1 MKQDVNI
8 QFAIKNLKM
17 KKRVKKNLT
26 SSGEDLNP
34 GFLSILK
41 HFEDVQDNM
50 CFDALKNHKTC
61 TVKVVDKE
69 QFDKEQIGVKDKEQ
83 FQSEQKFPYH

>member
-17 KKRVKKNLT
+17 KRGKKFLT

-34 GFLSILK
+34 GFLRML
-41 HFEDVQDNM
+41 
-50 CFDALKNHKTC
+50 
-61 TVKVVDKE
+61 E
-69 QFDKEQIGVKDKEQ
+69 QHVF
-83 FQSEQKFPYH
+83 

>member
-41 HFEDVQDNM
+41 HFEDV
-50 CFDALKNHKTC
+50 
-61 TVKVVDKE
+61 
-69 QFDKEQIGVKDKEQ
+69 
-83 FQSEQKFPYH
+83 